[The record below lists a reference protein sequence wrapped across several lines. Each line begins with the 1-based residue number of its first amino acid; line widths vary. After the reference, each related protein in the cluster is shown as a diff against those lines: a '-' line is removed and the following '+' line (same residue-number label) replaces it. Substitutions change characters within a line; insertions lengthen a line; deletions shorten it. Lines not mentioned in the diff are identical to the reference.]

1 MSLDGAFRVILS
13 GLSSVGLDAAEV
25 CAAARLDPRTPVDPT
40 LPFGGAALARVLERA
55 EAMSGDPLLGL
66 HVAERTPVRGVLSY
80 VARSQATVGDGLRA
94 FERFAAGA
102 WGAGEV
108 VRVEHRGARAF
119 VHFALDARL
128 PRHAVEFLVART
140 AILLRR
146 SRAGAEEVWFRHG
159 RGGDLAE
166 YERVLRCGVRFRQPA
181 VRLALQAGDLDR
193 PLRTANPEAAA
204 ALAAGLG
211 KPPAPA
217 TTVAARLAAA
227 VEAALARGQR
237 AEREPLARALGMS
250 GRTLARRLA
259 LEQQP
264 CNAVVDDVRRVAA
277 ERLIAEPGLDIGE
290 IAARIGFADQAGF
303 GKAFR
308 RWFGM
313 SPTVYRS
320 RLKR

>member
-13 GLSSVGLDAAEV
+13 GLASVGLDPAQV
-25 CAAARLDPRTPVDPT
+25 CAAAGLDPRTAVDAS
-40 LPFGGAALARVLERA
+40 LPFGGIELIRVLERA
-55 EAMSGDPLLGL
+55 EALSGDPLLGL

-102 WGAGEV
+102 WGDGEV
-108 VRVEHRGARAF
+108 VRVERRGARAF
-119 VHFALDARL
+119 VHFALDPRL
-128 PRHAVEFLVART
+128 PRHVVEFLVART

-159 RGGDLAE
+159 RDGDLAE

-181 VRLALQAGDLDR
+181 IRLALQAGDLDR
-193 PLRTANPEAAA
+193 PLRTANPDAAA
-204 ALAAGLG
+204 ALAAGLA

-217 TTVAARLAAA
+217 ATVAARLAAA

-259 LEQQP
+259 LEQRQFS
-264 CNAVVDDVRRVAA
+264 AVVDEVRRAAA
-277 ERLIAEPGLDIGE
+277 ERLIAESALDIGE
-290 IAARIGFADQAGF
+290 IAGRVGFADQAAF

-308 RWFGM
+308 RWFGV
-313 SPTVYRS
+313 SPTAYRS
-320 RLKR
+320 RVAG